1 MKITKIINLNYL
13 DTIDYS
19 ELYLNSSLVY
29 KEELNNLAE
38 YFRLL
43 QEEIQI
49 YIKDD
54 ILIQVEIEVNSA
66 IEIKLLTFK
75 QIFPY
80 NLKKDNNNL
89 HFVNKFYIDIKNLKN
104 LPIVSVFNSTFDD
117 NTHEYLEFSIMNSYM
132 IFVKK
137 IDSFFKEKLSIM
149 ESLNTEG
156 IYFERRIALSKELF
170 NLDFNYH
177 YLSISSKAYQ
187 TETFASSPINTTFF
201 QIKYVPTDKT
211 VNITIKR
218 TTVSFTLQEFLSL
231 DNSELENFIVS
242 SLNLYKID
250 VKNYD
255 GFIGHLINLEILQY

>member
-1 MKITKIINLNYL
+1 MKITKTINLNYL

-19 ELYLNSSLVY
+19 ELYLKSSLVY
-29 KEELNNLAE
+29 KEELTNLAE

-43 QEEIQI
+43 KEEIQI
-49 YIKDD
+49 YIKED
-54 ILIQVEIEVNSA
+54 IIIKVEIEVKSA
-66 IEIKLLTFK
+66 IEITLLTFK

-80 NLKKDNNNL
+80 NVKKDKNNL
-89 HFVNKFYIDIKNLKN
+89 HFLNKFYIDIKYLKN
-104 LPIVSVFNSTFDD
+104 SPIVSVFNSTLDD
-117 NTHEYLEFSIMNSYM
+117 NTHEYLESSVINSYM

-137 IDSFFKEKLSIM
+137 IDSFFNQKLSIM

-156 IYFERRIALSKELF
+156 IYFERRGAISKELF
-170 NLDFNYH
+170 NIDFNYH

-187 TETFASSPINTTFF
+187 TETFADSPINTTLF
-201 QIKYVPTDKT
+201 QIKYVATDKT
-211 VNITIKR
+211 VNIKIKR

-255 GFIGHLINLEILQY
+255 GFIGHLINLEIMQY